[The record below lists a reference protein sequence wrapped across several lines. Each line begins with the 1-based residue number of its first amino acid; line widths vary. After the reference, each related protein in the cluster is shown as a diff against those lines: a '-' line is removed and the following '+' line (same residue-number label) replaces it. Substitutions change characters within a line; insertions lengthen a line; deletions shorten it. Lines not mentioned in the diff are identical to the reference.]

1 MKMGAKFCPYCG
13 EKLPASSGNA
23 ALPASEER
31 SKGEEST
38 SAPLTSEGS
47 IASEKESASVSLTG
61 GESDSSEKG
70 AEERTE
76 KESASAPLAGG
87 ESAASEK
94 ESGEIVEKES
104 AAAPMTGEESASSE
118 RDAEAGSEE
127 ESVSAPL
134 VSGEGAASEKES
146 AAAPVT
152 GEESTSSEKDAEAG
166 SEEESVSAPL
176 TGEESASSE
185 EGTFTLVTG
194 NESTSSERGS
204 EEGSKEES
212 SSAIVTSGGSIAGE
226 LQGTVSSG
234 AWNPQSRP
242 EEGYHYTV
250 EEPKKKGIN
259 LLLIGLLAIIGIFLI
274 AFFAFGANTLLRGGG
289 GAKKQFVNL
298 QKQLFL
304 EKSEGLRKLGFFDI
318 DRDFSTDLTIT
329 ASVDGSAAADE
340 INQQLEDSS
349 VVMKLDTSE
358 KRTLFDLRLNYMGS
372 DILKLFTSYDSEKGK
387 VGFYLPDADE
397 NYYVADLKTL
407 YQNMTDEEIELPDE
421 KKVKENRKEALKIY
435 NRYFDLVTSMIN
447 KKNLKLSREEVSLER
462 LGEHF
467 KGKVYTFRPDAEEMR
482 TMLRELA
489 DKMED
494 DEELSDFLKKMN
506 QENMLGF
513 TGQKKSDKD
522 IERMIRDGA
531 DEIREKADEYS
542 KELESED
549 LSWVVATEKGKVRLI
564 RIESKSGSLSYER
577 GKDGDGKITEC
588 LSRSDASGTVV
599 LENSYRVKGKN
610 YEGKIS
616 LEGPGV
622 PPRAALV
629 YDFDSGKHSVFLPY
643 GDYELRGMDD
653 LDLSLRVEEGEKG
666 SSLHTF
672 SLDGLESLSL
682 PLSGAELRIQST
694 DKSTAELP
702 QKEETDISGYS
713 KEELAQLAEQIAGKL
728 EGVLQSAMDGD
739 LSRG

>member
-1 MKMGAKFCPYCG
+1 MSFCPNCGKEMKMGAKFCPYCG

-47 IASEKESASVSLTG
+47 IASEKESASVSLAG
-61 GESDSSEKG
+61 GESDSFEKG

-87 ESAASEK
+87 EGIASE
-94 ESGEIVEKES
+94 EGVEGGPK
-104 AAAPMTGEESASSE
+104 
-118 RDAEAGSEE
+118 E

-146 AAAPVT
+146 VAAPVT

-274 AFFAFGANTLLRGGG
+274 AFFAFGANTLFRGGG

-447 KKNLKLSREEVSLER
+447 KKNLKLKNAVLN
-462 LGEHF
+462 LTAV
-467 KGKVYTFRPDAEEMR
+467 K
-482 TMLRELA
+482 
-489 DKMED
+489 
-494 DEELSDFLKKMN
+494 
-506 QENMLGF
+506 
-513 TGQKKSDKD
+513 QKKK
-522 IERMIRDGA
+522 
-531 DEIREKADEYS
+531 
-542 KELESED
+542 
-549 LSWVVATEKGKVRLI
+549 
-564 RIESKSGSLSYER
+564 
-577 GKDGDGKITEC
+577 
-588 LSRSDASGTVV
+588 
-599 LENSYRVKGKN
+599 
-610 YEGKIS
+610 
-616 LEGPGV
+616 
-622 PPRAALV
+622 
-629 YDFDSGKHSVFLPY
+629 
-643 GDYELRGMDD
+643 
-653 LDLSLRVEEGEKG
+653 LRVSK
-666 SSLHTF
+666 LK
-672 SLDGLESLSL
+672 DV
-682 PLSGAELRIQST
+682 
-694 DKSTAELP
+694 
-702 QKEETDISGYS
+702 QKR
-713 KEELAQLAEQIAGKL
+713 KQFVFA
-728 EGVLQSAMDGD
+728 
-739 LSRG
+739 

>member
-1 MKMGAKFCPYCG
+1 MSFCPNCGKEMKMGAKFCPYCG

-31 SKGEEST
+31 GKGEESA

-47 IASEKESASVSLTG
+47 IASEKESISASLAG
-61 GESDSSEKG
+61 GDSDSSERG
-70 AEERTE
+70 AEERME

-87 ESAASEK
+87 ESIA
-94 ESGEIVEKES
+94 
-104 AAAPMTGEESASSE
+104 
-118 RDAEAGSEE
+118 
-127 ESVSAPL
+127 
-134 VSGEGAASEKES
+134 
-146 AAAPVT
+146 
-152 GEESTSSEKDAEAG
+152 SEKDAEEGPKEESASAPLAG
-166 SEEESVSAPL
+166 GESIASEEGAEEGPKEESASAPL
-176 TGEESASSE
+176 TSGESDSSERGAEEGSKEESA
-185 EGTFTLVTG
+185 FTLVP
-194 NESTSSERGS
+194 NSESAASERGS
-204 EEGSKEES
+204 EEGAKEES
-212 SSAIVTSGGSIAGE
+212 NSAIVTSGGSRSIAGE

-234 AWNPQSRP
+234 TWNPQSRP

-274 AFFAFGANTLLRGGG
+274 AFFAFGANTLFRGGG

-421 KKVKENRKEALKIY
+421 KNVKENRKEALKIY

-506 QENMLGF
+506 RENMLGF

-531 DEIREKADEYS
+531 DELREKADEYS

-588 LSRSDASGTVV
+588 LSRSDASGSVV

-643 GDYELRGMDD
+643 GDYELRGMDN
-653 LDLSLRVEEGEKG
+653 LDLNLRVEEGENG

-702 QKEETDISGYS
+702 KKEETDISGYS
-713 KEELAQLAEQIAGKL
+713 KEELGQLAEQIAGKL
-728 EGVLQSAMDGD
+728 EEVLQSAMDSD
-739 LSRG
+739 LSQG

>member
-31 SKGEEST
+31 SKGEESA

-47 IASEKESASVSLTG
+47 IASEKESISASLAGGDSDSSERGAEERTEKESASVPLAGGESIASEEGAEEGPKEESASASLAG

-70 AEERTE
+70 AEEGPKE
-76 KESASAPLAGG
+76 ESASVPLAGGESDSSEKGAEEGPKEEGAFAPLAGG
-87 ESAASEK
+87 ENIASEEGVEEGPK
-94 ESGEIVEKES
+94 EESAFTLVPSSES
-104 AAAPMTGEESASSE
+104 AA
-118 RDAEAGSEE
+118 
-127 ESVSAPL
+127 
-134 VSGEGAASEKES
+134 
-146 AAAPVT
+146 
-152 GEESTSSEKDAEAG
+152 
-166 SEEESVSAPL
+166 
-176 TGEESASSE
+176 
-185 EGTFTLVTG
+185 
-194 NESTSSERGS
+194 SERGS
-204 EEGSKEES
+204 EEGAKEES

-274 AFFAFGANTLLRGGG
+274 AFFAFGANTLFRGGG

-421 KKVKENRKEALKIY
+421 KNVKENRKEALKIY

-467 KGKVYTFRPDAEEMR
+467 KGKVYSFRPDAEEMR

-506 QENMLGF
+506 RENMLGF

-531 DEIREKADEYS
+531 DELREKADEYS

-588 LSRSDASGTVV
+588 LSRSDASGSVV

-643 GDYELRGMDD
+643 GDYELRGMDN
-653 LDLSLRVEEGEKG
+653 LDLNLRVEEGEKG

-702 QKEETDISGYS
+702 KKEETDISGYS
-713 KEELAQLAEQIAGKL
+713 KEELGQLAEQIAGKL
-728 EGVLQSAMDGD
+728 EEVLQSAMDSD
-739 LSRG
+739 LSQG

>member
-1 MKMGAKFCPYCG
+1 MSFCPNCGKEMKMGAKFCPYCG

-31 SKGEEST
+31 GKGEESA

-47 IASEKESASVSLTG
+47 IASEKESISASLAG
-61 GESDSSEKG
+61 GDSDSSERG
-70 AEERTE
+70 AEERME

-87 ESAASEK
+87 ESIA
-94 ESGEIVEKES
+94 
-104 AAAPMTGEESASSE
+104 
-118 RDAEAGSEE
+118 
-127 ESVSAPL
+127 
-134 VSGEGAASEKES
+134 
-146 AAAPVT
+146 
-152 GEESTSSEKDAEAG
+152 SEKDAEEG
-166 SEEESVSAPL
+166 PKEESASAPL
-176 TGEESASSE
+176 TSGESDSSERGAEEGSKEESASAPLAGGESIASEKGAE
-185 EGTFTLVTG
+185 EGSKEESAFTLVP
-194 NESTSSERGS
+194 NSESAASERGS
-204 EEGSKEES
+204 EEGAKEES
-212 SSAIVTSGGSIAGE
+212 NSAIVTSGGSRSIAGE
-226 LQGTVSSG
+226 LQRTVSSG
-234 AWNPQSRP
+234 TRNPQSRP

-274 AFFAFGANTLLRGGG
+274 AFFAFGANTLFRGGG

-421 KKVKENRKEALKIY
+421 KNVKENRKEALKIY

-494 DEELSDFLKKMN
+494 DEELSEFLKKMN
-506 QENMLGF
+506 RENMLGF

-531 DEIREKADEYS
+531 DELREKADEYS

-588 LSRSDASGTVV
+588 LSRSDASGSVV

-643 GDYELRGMDD
+643 GDYELRGMDN
-653 LDLSLRVEEGEKG
+653 LDLNLRVEEGEKG

-702 QKEETDISGYS
+702 KKEETDISGYS
-713 KEELAQLAEQIAGKL
+713 KEELGQLAEQIAGKL
-728 EGVLQSAMDGD
+728 EEVLQSAMDSD
-739 LSRG
+739 LSQG

>member
-1 MKMGAKFCPYCG
+1 MKIGAKFCPYCG

-31 SKGEEST
+31 SKGEESA

-47 IASEKESASVSLTG
+47 ISSERESISASLASGESDSSERGAEERTEKESASVPLAGGESIASEEGAEEGPKEESASASLAG

-70 AEERTE
+70 AEEGP
-76 KESASAPLAGG
+76 KEEGAFAPLAGG
-87 ESAASEK
+87 ENIASEEGVEEGPK
-94 ESGEIVEKES
+94 EESAFTLVPSSES
-104 AAAPMTGEESASSE
+104 AA
-118 RDAEAGSEE
+118 
-127 ESVSAPL
+127 
-134 VSGEGAASEKES
+134 
-146 AAAPVT
+146 
-152 GEESTSSEKDAEAG
+152 
-166 SEEESVSAPL
+166 
-176 TGEESASSE
+176 
-185 EGTFTLVTG
+185 
-194 NESTSSERGS
+194 SERGS
-204 EEGSKEES
+204 EEGAKEES
-212 SSAIVTSGGSIAGE
+212 NSAIVTSGGSRSIAGE

-274 AFFAFGANTLLRGGG
+274 AFFAFGANTLFRGGG

-421 KKVKENRKEALKIY
+421 KNVKENRKEALKIY

-467 KGKVYTFRPDAEEMR
+467 KGKVYSFRPDAEEMR

-506 QENMLGF
+506 RENMLGF

-531 DEIREKADEYS
+531 DELREKADEYS

-588 LSRSDASGTVV
+588 LSRSDASGSVV

-643 GDYELRGMDD
+643 GDYELRGMDN
-653 LDLSLRVEEGEKG
+653 LDLNLRVEEGENG

-702 QKEETDISGYS
+702 KKEETDISGYS
-713 KEELAQLAEQIAGKL
+713 KEELGQLAEQIAGKL
-728 EGVLQSAMDGD
+728 EEVLQSAMDSD
-739 LSRG
+739 LSQG

>member
-31 SKGEEST
+31 SKGGEST
-38 SAPLTSEGS
+38 SAPLTSGESDSFEKGTEERT
-47 IASEKESASVSLTG
+47 EKESASVSLASGESDSSEKGAEEGSKEESASVPLPGGESIASEEGAEEGPKEESASAPLAG

-70 AEERTE
+70 AEEGSKE
-76 KESASAPLAGG
+76 ESASAPLAGG
-87 ESAASEK
+87 ESIASEEGAEEGSKEESAFTLVPSSESAASE
-94 ESGEIVEKES
+94 
-104 AAAPMTGEESASSE
+104 
-118 RDAEAGSEE
+118 R
-127 ESVSAPL
+127 
-134 VSGEGAASEKES
+134 
-146 AAAPVT
+146 
-152 GEESTSSEKDAEAG
+152 
-166 SEEESVSAPL
+166 
-176 TGEESASSE
+176 SSE
-185 EGTFTLVTG
+185 EGA
-194 NESTSSERGS
+194 
-204 EEGSKEES
+204 KEES

-226 LQGTVSSG
+226 LQGTVPSG

-421 KKVKENRKEALKIY
+421 KKMKENRKEALKIY

-531 DEIREKADEYS
+531 DELREKADEYS

-588 LSRSDASGTVV
+588 LSRSDASGSVV

-643 GDYELRGMDD
+643 GDYELRGMDG

-702 QKEETDISGYS
+702 KKEETDISGYS
-713 KEELAQLAEQIAGKL
+713 KEELGQLAEQIAGKL
-728 EGVLQSAMDGD
+728 EGVLQSAMDSD

>member
-31 SKGEEST
+31 SKGEESA

-47 IASEKESASVSLTG
+47 IASEKESISASLAS
-61 GESDSSEKG
+61 GESDSSERG

-76 KESASAPLAGG
+76 KESASVPLAGG
-87 ESAASEK
+87 ESIASEEGVEEGPK
-94 ESGEIVEKES
+94 EESAFTLVPSSES
-104 AAAPMTGEESASSE
+104 AA
-118 RDAEAGSEE
+118 
-127 ESVSAPL
+127 
-134 VSGEGAASEKES
+134 
-146 AAAPVT
+146 
-152 GEESTSSEKDAEAG
+152 
-166 SEEESVSAPL
+166 
-176 TGEESASSE
+176 
-185 EGTFTLVTG
+185 
-194 NESTSSERGS
+194 SERGS
-204 EEGSKEES
+204 EEGAKEES
-212 SSAIVTSGGSIAGE
+212 SSAIVTSGGSRSIAGE

-274 AFFAFGANTLLRGGG
+274 AFFAFGANTLFRGGG

-421 KKVKENRKEALKIY
+421 KNVKENRKEALKIY

-467 KGKVYTFRPDAEEMR
+467 KGKVYSFRPDAEEMR

-506 QENMLGF
+506 RENMLGF

-531 DEIREKADEYS
+531 DELREKADEYS

-588 LSRSDASGTVV
+588 LSRSDASGSVV

-643 GDYELRGMDD
+643 GDYELRGMDN
-653 LDLSLRVEEGEKG
+653 LDLNLRVEEGEKG

-702 QKEETDISGYS
+702 KKEETDISGYS
-713 KEELAQLAEQIAGKL
+713 KEELGQLAEQIAGKL
-728 EGVLQSAMDGD
+728 EEVLQSAMDSD
-739 LSRG
+739 LSQG

>member
-61 GESDSSEKG
+61 GESDSFEKG

-87 ESAASEK
+87 ESIASEEGVEGGPK
-94 ESGEIVEKES
+94 EESTSAPLISGESDSSEEGAEEGPK
-104 AAAPMTGEESASSE
+104 EESAS
-118 RDAEAGSEE
+118 APLAGGESIASEE
-127 ESVSAPL
+127 GV
-134 VSGEGAASEKES
+134 EGGPE
-146 AAAPVT
+146 
-152 GEESTSSEKDAEAG
+152 EESTSVPLAG
-166 SEEESVSAPL
+166 GESIVPEED
-176 TGEESASSE
+176 TE
-185 EGTFTLVTG
+185 EGSKEENAFTLVPSS
-194 NESTSSERGS
+194 ESAASERGS

-212 SSAIVTSGGSIAGE
+212 SSAIVTIGGSIAGE

-234 AWNPQSRP
+234 AWNLQSRP

-622 PPRAALV
+622 PPRTALV

-643 GDYELRGMDD
+643 GDYELRGMDN

-702 QKEETDISGYS
+702 KKEETDISGYS

-728 EGVLQSAMDGD
+728 EGVLQSAMDSD
-739 LSRG
+739 LSQG

>member
-1 MKMGAKFCPYCG
+1 M
-13 EKLPASSGNA
+13 
-23 ALPASEER
+23 
-31 SKGEEST
+31 
-38 SAPLTSEGS
+38 
-47 IASEKESASVSLTG
+47 
-61 GESDSSEKG
+61 
-70 AEERTE
+70 
-76 KESASAPLAGG
+76 
-87 ESAASEK
+87 
-94 ESGEIVEKES
+94 
-104 AAAPMTGEESASSE
+104 
-118 RDAEAGSEE
+118 
-127 ESVSAPL
+127 
-134 VSGEGAASEKES
+134 
-146 AAAPVT
+146 
-152 GEESTSSEKDAEAG
+152 
-166 SEEESVSAPL
+166 
-176 TGEESASSE
+176 
-185 EGTFTLVTG
+185 
-194 NESTSSERGS
+194 
-204 EEGSKEES
+204 
-212 SSAIVTSGGSIAGE
+212 
-226 LQGTVSSG
+226 
-234 AWNPQSRP
+234 
-242 EEGYHYTV
+242 

-274 AFFAFGANTLLRGGG
+274 AFFAFGANTLFRGGG

-506 QENMLGF
+506 RENMLGF

-622 PPRAALV
+622 PPRTALV

-643 GDYELRGMDD
+643 GDYELRGMDN
-653 LDLSLRVEEGEKG
+653 LDLNLRVEEGENG

-702 QKEETDISGYS
+702 KKEETDISGYS

-728 EGVLQSAMDGD
+728 EGVLQSAMDSD
-739 LSRG
+739 LSQG